1 MRTLAREWAD
11 WCDFETITDPEN
23 LFVDPTYLVAV
34 VDGKKPDVGSD
45 DEGDR
50 RFRCLVLE
58 DADNYLHAEAGCRE
72 AAISRLLN
80 TADGLVGND
89 HLLVLLTMNTP
100 AHRLNP
106 AILRPGRMF
115 ASIGFRRFG
124 QTEARRWLGQQ
135 AAIPVGG
142 ISLAELLA
150 VRGTWA
156 RSRANASR
164 PWAGTCEEWRALIHW
179 AAPTGESHP
188 PGIIGA
194 NRRFHP

>member
-11 WCDFETITDPEN
+11 WCDFETITDHEN

-45 DEGDR
+45 PDDEGGR

-80 TADGLVGND
+80 TADGLVGTD

-115 ASIGFRRFG
+115 ASIGFERFG
-124 QTEARRWLGQQ
+124 QTEARRWLGQR

-150 VRGTWA
+150 VRGDLGQITSE
-156 RSRANASR
+156 R
-164 PWAGTCEEWRALIHW
+164 
-179 AAPTGESHP
+179 ESTV
-188 PGIIGA
+188 GGYL
-194 NRRFHP
+194 